1 VLRAQPPPRSDIW
14 LLPGPIPPDP
24 AGRSTDVP
32 LSAATRQSRRAFT
45 LIELLVVIAII
56 AVLIGLLLP
65 AVQKVRA
72 AAARVKCQNSLK
84 QLGLALHNHADT
96 NGNKFTVSNLTP
108 TLFWFGLITDTASTP
123 RKIDPSRGILSPYLE
138 GNRAIVQ
145 CPNFTPERF
154 ALRFDLPVASYA
166 YNDQFS
172 SWDVAGES
180 IVSVSNRRG
189 TSATI
194 AFADSAN
201 VPFSAPFDRLT
212 ENWYLSAPSQ
222 TFPNVHFRHDGI
234 ANVCFADGH
243 VETRTPTI
251 NGAPSWENP
260 AGTALRRKEQVWDVG
275 TTDVEFGRE

>member
-1 VLRAQPPPRSDIW
+1 M
-14 LLPGPIPPDP
+14 
-24 AGRSTDVP
+24 
-32 LSAATRQSRRAFT
+32 SRRPSLGGLTPPARLGFT

-56 AVLIGLLLP
+56 AILIGLLLP

-72 AAARVKCQNSLK
+72 AAARIKCANSLK

-96 NGNKFTVSNLTP
+96 NGHRFTVSNLTP
-108 TLFWFGLITDTASTP
+108 NLYWFGLITDPASTP

-154 ALRFDLPVASYA
+154 ALRFDIPVASYA
-166 YNDQFS
+166 YNDNFS
-172 SWDVAGES
+172 NWDVAGELV
-180 IVSVSNRRG
+180 VSVSNRRG

-194 AFADSAN
+194 AFAESAN
-201 VPFSAPFDRLT
+201 VPFAAPFDKLT

-222 TFPNVHFRHDGI
+222 RFPNVHFRHDGI

-243 VETRTPTI
+243 VETRTPTV

-260 AGTALRRKEQVWDVG
+260 AGTALRKKEVVWDIG
-275 TTDVEFGRE
+275 STDAEFGRE

>member
-1 VLRAQPPPRSDIW
+1 MRRSRPQSFSQFASR
-14 LLPGPIPPDP
+14 LQ
-24 AGRSTDVP
+24 
-32 LSAATRQSRRAFT
+32 TRRRAFT

-56 AVLIGLLLP
+56 AILIGLLLP

-72 AAARVKCQNSLK
+72 AAARIKCANSLK
-84 QLGLALHNHADT
+84 QIGLALHNHADT
-96 NGNKFTVSNLTP
+96 NGGRFTVSSMKSSPNVTF
-108 TLFWFGLITDTASTP
+108 TDWYWFGLITNNTSTP
-123 RKIDPSRGILSPYLE
+123 RVMDPSKGILSPYLE

-145 CPNFTPERF
+145 CPNFSPERF
-154 ALRFDLPVASYA
+154 ALRFDVPVASYA
-166 YNDQFS
+166 YNDNFS
-172 SWDVAGES
+172 SWDVAGET

-201 VPFSAPFDRLT
+201 APSNTPFDKLT
-212 ENWYLSAPSQ
+212 ENWYLSSPSQ
-222 TFPNVHFRHDGI
+222 KYPNVHFRHDGI

-260 AGTALRRKEQVWDVG
+260 AATVLRNKEVVWDIG
-275 TTDVEFGRE
+275 ASDIEFGKE

>member
-1 VLRAQPPPRSDIW
+1 VRVSSPK
-14 LLPGPIPPDP
+14 
-24 AGRSTDVP
+24 
-32 LSAATRQSRRAFT
+32 RAFT

-56 AVLIGLLLP
+56 AILIGLLLP

-72 AAARVKCQNSLK
+72 AAARIKCANSLK
-84 QLGLALHNHADT
+84 QLGLALHNHADA
-96 NGNKFTVSNLTP
+96 NGGKFTKSNETS
-108 TLFWFGLITDTASTP
+108 TLFWFGLITDTSSTP
-123 RKIDPSRGILSPYLE
+123 RKMNPSAGILSPYLE

-145 CPNFTPERF
+145 CPVFSPERF
-154 ALRFDLPVASYA
+154 TLRFDIPVASYA

-172 SWDVAGES
+172 ATNGIAGQP
-180 IVSVSNRRG
+180 IVVVSNRRG

-222 TFPNVHFRHDGI
+222 QFPNVHFRHDGI

-260 AGTALRRKEQVWDVG
+260 TATLLRKKENVWDIG
-275 TTDVEFGRE
+275 TNDIEFGKE

>member
-1 VLRAQPPPRSDIW
+1 M
-14 LLPGPIPPDP
+14 LP
-24 AGRSTDVP
+24 VF
-32 LSAATRQSRRAFT
+32 AAHHRPYRPAFT

-56 AVLIGLLLP
+56 AILIGLLLP

-72 AAARVKCQNSLK
+72 AAARLKCANSLK

-96 NGNKFTVSNLTP
+96 NGGKFTVSSMKSAPAQTFTDLY
-108 TLFWFGLITDTASTP
+108 WFGLITNNTSTP
-123 RKIDPSRGILSPYLE
+123 RVMDPSKGILAPYLE

-154 ALRFDLPVASYA
+154 ALRFDIPVASYA
-166 YNDQFS
+166 YNDNFS
-172 SWDVAGES
+172 NWDVAGET
-180 IVSVSNRRG
+180 ILSVSNRRG

-201 VPFSAPFDRLT
+201 VPYSAPFDMLT

-222 TFPNVHFRHDGI
+222 VFPNVHFRHDGI

-243 VETRTPTI
+243 VETRTPTV
-251 NGAPSWENP
+251 NGPPSWENP
-260 AGTALRRKEQVWDVG
+260 AATVLRTKEIVWDIG
-275 TTDVEFGRE
+275 TNDVLFGKD

>member
-1 VLRAQPPPRSDIW
+1 MFSVPATAARRRTP
-14 LLPGPIPPDP
+14 PGPVRP
-24 AGRSTDVP
+24 G
-32 LSAATRQSRRAFT
+32 FT

-72 AAARVKCQNSLK
+72 AAARIKCANSLK

-96 NGNKFTVSNLTP
+96 NGGKFTVSGMKVPATNSFTNLY
-108 TLFWFGLITDTASTP
+108 WFGLITDNTSTP
-123 RKIDPSRGILSPYLE
+123 RVMDPSSGILSPFLE
-138 GNRAIVQ
+138 GNRAISQ
-145 CPNFTPERF
+145 CPVFDPDRFT
-154 ALRFDLPVASYA
+154 LRFNIPVASYA

-172 SWDVAGES
+172 NWDVAGES
-180 IVSVSNRRG
+180 VVSVSNRRG

-201 VPFSAPFDRLT
+201 IAFSAPLDRLT

-222 TFPNVHFRHDGI
+222 QFPNVHFRHDGI

-251 NGAPSWENP
+251 NAPGP
-260 AGTALRRKEQVWDVG
+260 YTTAAQDAVRKKEILWDIG
-275 TTDVEFGRE
+275 SDDVLFGKDS

>member
-1 VLRAQPPPRSDIW
+1 MSHHLSGRPRAS
-14 LLPGPIPPDP
+14 
-24 AGRSTDVP
+24 
-32 LSAATRQSRRAFT
+32 AFT

-72 AAARVKCQNSLK
+72 AALRAQCQNSLR
-84 QLGLALHNHADT
+84 QLGLALHGHA
-96 NGNKFTVSNLTP
+96 NVNRGRFTVSSMKSNPALTF
-108 TLFWFGLITDTASTP
+108 TDLYWFGRITDNTSNP
-123 RKIDPSRGILSPYLE
+123 RKMDPSRGILSPYLE

-145 CPNFTPERF
+145 CPLFTPDQF
-154 ALRFDLPVASYA
+154 VLRFDVPVSSYA

-172 SWDVAGES
+172 NWDVAGET

-201 VPFSAPFDRLT
+201 VPSSAPFDKLA

-222 TFPNVHFRHDGI
+222 KFPNVHFRHGGI
-234 ANVCFADGH
+234 VNVCFADGH
-243 VETRTPTI
+243 VETRTPTV
-251 NGAPSWENP
+251 NGPPSWET
-260 AGTALRRKEQVWDVG
+260 ALATALRQREQVWDIG
-275 TTDVEFGRE
+275 SDDAEFGKN